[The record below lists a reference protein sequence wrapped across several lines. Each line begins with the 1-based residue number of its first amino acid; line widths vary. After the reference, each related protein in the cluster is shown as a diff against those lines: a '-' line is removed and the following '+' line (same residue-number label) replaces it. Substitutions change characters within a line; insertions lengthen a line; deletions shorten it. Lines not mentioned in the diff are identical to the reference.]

1 MKPENIANNN
11 IKVIGLID
19 VMTAMLNDYKA
30 DLEVKFYV
38 EVGNDVGR
46 SVKRICNGRMSDITF
61 GDLATALAMN
71 GYCDLTSVMCR
82 VTTFDNDDMM
92 VITIL

>member
-1 MKPENIANNN
+1 MKPENITNNN

-19 VMTAMLNDYKA
+19 VMTDMLNNYKA
-30 DLEVKFYV
+30 DREVKFYV
-38 EVGNDVGR
+38 EVFNGIGM
-46 SVKRICNGRMSDITF
+46 SVKRICSVRMSDINF
-61 GDLATALAMN
+61 GDLATALAMK

>member
-1 MKPENIANNN
+1 MKPEKIINNN

-19 VMTAMLNDYKA
+19 LMTNMLNNYKA
-30 DLEVKFYV
+30 DREVKFYV
-38 EVGNDVGR
+38 EVSGM
-46 SVKRICNGRMSDITF
+46 SVKRICSVRMSDINF
-61 GDLATALAMN
+61 GNLATALAMK

>member
-1 MKPENIANNN
+1 MKPENITNKN
-11 IKVIGLID
+11 IKVIGLIEL
-19 VMTAMLNDYKA
+19 MTNMLNHYKA
-30 DLEVKFYV
+30 DREIKFYV
-38 EVGNDVGR
+38 EVGGI
-46 SVKRICNGRMSDITF
+46 SVKRICSVRMSDINF
-61 GDLATALAMN
+61 GNLATALAMK

>member
-1 MKPENIANNN
+1 MKPEKIINNN

-19 VMTAMLNDYKA
+19 LMTNMLNHYKS
-30 DLEVKFYV
+30 DREIKFYV
-38 EVGNDVGR
+38 EVGIGVGG
-46 SVKRICNGRMSDITF
+46 SVKRICSVRMSDISF
-61 GDLATALAMN
+61 GNIATALAMK

>member
-1 MKPENIANNN
+1 MKPENITNNN
-11 IKVIGLID
+11 IKVICLID
-19 VMTAMLNDYKA
+19 VMTAMLNDYNA
-30 DLEVKFYV
+30 DREVKFYA
-38 EVGNDVGR
+38 EVDNGVRR
-46 SVKRICNGRMSDITF
+46 SVKRICNGRMSNITF
-61 GDLATALAMN
+61 GNLVTALAMK

>member
-1 MKPENIANNN
+1 MKPENITNNN
-11 IKVIGLID
+11 IKIIGLIK

-30 DLEVKFYV
+30 DREVKFYV
-38 EVGNDVGR
+38 EVGDGAGVTVR
-46 SVKRICNGRMSDITF
+46 RIYSGRMSDINF
-61 GDLATALAMN
+61 GNLATALSMR